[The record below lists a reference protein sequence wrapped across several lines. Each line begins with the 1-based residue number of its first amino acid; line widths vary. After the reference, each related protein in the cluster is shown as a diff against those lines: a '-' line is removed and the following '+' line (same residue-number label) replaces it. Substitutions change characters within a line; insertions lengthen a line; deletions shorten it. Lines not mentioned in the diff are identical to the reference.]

1 MNGEDERDLVDKTD
15 WDYYAAGLWRPNS
28 RYLTYTTS
36 EPKSVSPEEAA
47 KLMARYDKASNQWIL
62 DQMKIEASKFID
74 IN

>member
-1 MNGEDERDLVDKTD
+1 MAVEKYVD
-15 WDYYAAGLWRPNS
+15 S
-28 RYLTYTTS
+28 RGRVSYRIRGAKLIYPIYTTS

-62 DQMKIEASKFID
+62 DQMKIKASRFID